1 MSEKKR
7 VLTANSE
14 FYQAFHDCNS
24 DRMNEI
30 WSRREDITVIHP
42 GHPLLQG
49 RDNVLT
55 SWRQILSSIQSFDI
69 HCCNAMAFVNDSVAY
84 VICNE
89 TLPGNTL
96 IATNIFILEDSL
108 WRLLHHQAG
117 PAPGLLDE
125 TPAGRAH

>member
-14 FYQAFHDCNS
+14 FYQAFHECNS

-89 TLPGNTL
+89 TLPEQHVNRDKYIHTGRQFME
-96 IATNIFILEDSL
+96 ADPSPG
-108 WRLLHHQAG
+108 RPGAG
-117 PAPGLLDE
+117 SS
-125 TPAGRAH
+125 R